1 MCMLKLYNLNVDEEG
16 NLTRICKFFYLLS
29 LIYVVTIPYLQTLT
43 LAAIAFSVMA
53 CSTTSDM
60 HTQTIPNARY
70 LQALTQSE
78 PYLEES
84 PEPGSE
90 AETVML
96 ERVESLFSD
105 YSYENLSKNVT
116 EVYAE
121 KTYFRDAFKQ
131 FESAEEIREYMLA
144 GLKPLEGAEFV
155 FNRFARSGS
164 DYYLDWTMRLD
175 FKKTPS
181 GTWEESI
188 GVSHMRFNSDGKVIF
203 HQDYWDP
210 TDIVYRRIPIA
221 KQLIAFVKGK
231 M

>member
-1 MCMLKLYNLNVDEEG
+1 
-16 NLTRICKFFYLLS
+16 
-29 LIYVVTIPYLQTLT
+29 
-43 LAAIAFSVMA
+43 
-53 CSTTSDM
+53 M
-60 HTQTIPNARY
+60 HTQTIPDTRY

-78 PYLEES
+78 SNLLGAPQA
-84 PEPGSE
+84 GSQ
-90 AETVML
+90 AETAML
-96 ERVESLFSD
+96 ERVNSLYSD
-105 YSYENLSKNVT
+105 YCYENLSKNVT
-116 EVYAE
+116 QVYAE

-131 FESAEEIREYMLA
+131 FDSAEAIREYMID

-155 FNRFARSGS
+155 FNRVARSGS

-175 FKKTPS
+175 FKKTPT

-188 GVSHMRFNSDGKVIF
+188 GMTHMRFNADGKVIF

-221 KQLIAFVKGK
+221 KQLIAFVKDK

>member
-1 MCMLKLYNLNVDEEG
+1 MYV
-16 NLTRICKFFYLLS
+16 RFSIFPR
-29 LIYVVTIPYLQTLT
+29 LIYVVTTRYLQTIT
-43 LAAIAFSVMA
+43 FSVIAFIMTA
-53 CSTTSDM
+53 CSTSSDM
-60 HTQTIPNARY
+60 HTQTVPDTRY

-78 PYLEES
+78 PRLQGT

-90 AETVML
+90 DETAML
-96 ERVESLFSD
+96 ERVKALYED
-105 YSYENLSKNVT
+105 YSYENLSVNVT
-116 EVYAE
+116 QVYAE

-131 FESAEEIREYMLA
+131 LESAGAIRDYMLE
-144 GLKPLEGAEFV
+144 GLQPLEAAEFV
-155 FNRFARSGS
+155 LKRFARSGS

-175 FKKTPS
+175 FKKTPT

-188 GVSHMRFNSDGKVIF
+188 GVTHMRFNADGKVIF

-221 KQLIAFVKGK
+221 KQLIAFVKGR

>member
-1 MCMLKLYNLNVDEEG
+1 MQSK
-16 NLTRICKFFYLLS
+16 TLLVCVS
-29 LIYVVTIPYLQTLT
+29 FTTNRRLIYVVTIRYLQTLT
-43 LAAIAFSVMA
+43 LSAIAFTVTA

-60 HTQTIPNARY
+60 HTQTIPDARY
-70 LQALTQSE
+70 LQALTQSDPHLHE
-78 PYLEES
+78 APL
-84 PEPGSE
+84 PESE
-90 AETVML
+90 AAAAML

-105 YSYENLSKNVT
+105 YSYE
-116 EVYAE
+116 
-121 KTYFRDAFKQ
+121 TYFRDAFKQ

-175 FKKTPS
+175 FEKTPT